1 MLHVG
6 GVESGTDLAENLL
19 YGSGAEGSFAEHI
32 FVTRFCMKLY
42 YSDACAFLAAVVL
55 FLHHQIELVEGVGV
69 GAVLLFVVLKRVAQ
83 PYECYATFVLEWF
96 HQRMKR
102 SSRYLG
108 RGQISLSTISSSLS
122 M

>member
-1 MLHVG
+1 MAHIYLPDKRHLAFYLLRRHMLHVG

-55 FLHHQIELVEGVGV
+55 FLHHQIEFG
-69 GAVLLFVVLKRVAQ
+69 
-83 PYECYATFVLEWF
+83 
-96 HQRMKR
+96 
-102 SSRYLG
+102 
-108 RGQISLSTISSSLS
+108 
-122 M
+122 